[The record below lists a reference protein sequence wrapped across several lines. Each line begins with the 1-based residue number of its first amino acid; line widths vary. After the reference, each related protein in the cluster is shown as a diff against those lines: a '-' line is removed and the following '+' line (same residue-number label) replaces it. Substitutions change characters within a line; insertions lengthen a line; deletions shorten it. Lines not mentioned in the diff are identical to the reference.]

1 MARPS
6 DSSRFVSTTPNM
18 QQERFLLYRKESLT
32 EEPSS
37 MSDVGDQLLEY
48 DSNASETV
56 PPMKKGTSRLY
67 LKSFCIKDTERTR
80 QDDPSSCRIAW
91 FHQIYRLHFI
101 SLCRNCL
108 CWETKNG
115 IRDSHEKSM
124 RFGILVKKKRERG
137 IRTPP
142 PLSRPSLN

>member
-1 MARPS
+1 MARRS
-6 DSSRFVSTTPNM
+6 HNSRFIRTTPNM
-18 QQERFLLYRKESLT
+18 QQGRFLLNRKETLT

-37 MSDVGDQLLEY
+37 VSDIGDQLSEH

-56 PPMKKGTSRLY
+56 PPMKKRRSRLC
-67 LKSFCIKDTERTR
+67 LKSFCFKDTERTH
-80 QDDPSSCRIAW
+80 QDDPSSCRIAR

-115 IRDSHEKSM
+115 IRDSHEKRS
-124 RFGILVKKKRERG
+124 RFWILVKKKRERG

-142 PLSRPSLN
+142 PLSRSSLN